1 MGEETCLLIIYFC
14 LLCCRLI
21 DLKWV
26 GLFWAFY
33 SVSVINVIVFV
44 PVPYCFGY
52 CSFVVYSKVRDC
64 DPSSS
69 VLLYQDCFGYLWC
82 LCFYTN
88 FKIIHSSSA
97 KKALGILIEI
107 ALNLY
112 IALGTM
118 VILTILILLI
128 QEHSIALHSF
138 VSSLMSFISVLVFW
152 VRSFTSCCCSV
163 SQLCPTLCFLMDY
176 IACQD
181 PLSMEFS
188 KQ

>member
-1 MGEETCLLIIYFC
+1 M
-14 LLCCRLI
+14 
-21 DLKWV
+21 